1 MFDISFPELVVVCVI
16 ALLVL
21 GPERLPG
28 ALRTLG
34 LWVGRISRTFVTM
47 KAEIEREI
55 GMDDIRRQL
64 HNEAVM
70 DEVKRL
76 EREVRGEAGNG
87 AKHAEAATPD
97 SVALG
102 SHPDASTAPAA
113 PAAPAAPTSHAPTR
127 V

>member
-28 ALRTLG
+28 ALRTMG

-76 EREVRGEAGNG
+76 EREVRGEATNG
-87 AKHAEAATPD
+87 AKHIEAAAPD
-97 SVALG
+97 SVAPEP
-102 SHPDASTAPAA
+102 HTDASTSS
-113 PAAPAAPTSHAPTR
+113 AAPTSQAQTR
-127 V
+127 A

>member
-1 MFDISFPELVVVCVI
+1 
-16 ALLVL
+16 
-21 GPERLPG
+21 
-28 ALRTLG
+28 
-34 LWVGRISRTFVTM
+34 M

-102 SHPDASTAPAA
+102 GSHPDASTA